1 MTHNHNLTKETT
13 ILDLYITYQKNQAPS
28 EKSMK

>member
-13 ILDLYITYQKNQAPS
+13 IYDLYITYQKNQDPC
-28 EKSMK
+28 EKSIK